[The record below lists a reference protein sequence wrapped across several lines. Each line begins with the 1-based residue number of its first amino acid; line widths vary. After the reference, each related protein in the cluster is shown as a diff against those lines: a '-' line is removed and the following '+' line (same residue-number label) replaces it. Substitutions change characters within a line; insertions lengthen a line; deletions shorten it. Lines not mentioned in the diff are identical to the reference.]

1 MLELSD
7 IRILYGRAIEAV
19 RGVSLNVEQ
28 GEIVALLG
36 ANGAGK
42 STILKAVSGLLSS
55 ESGEIVAGRAEFE
68 GASLAGSR
76 ADEVMRHGIAL
87 VPEGR
92 RLFARLTV
100 RENLVMGGFTRSGAD
115 VAAGME
121 AVLSLFPA
129 LSNKLDRISG
139 FLSGG
144 EQQMVAIGRALM
156 SGPRLLLLDE
166 PSLGLAP
173 LVVAEIFRTLRRLR
187 DERGLTILVIEQNA
201 SLALDLADRGYV
213 MENGRIVL
221 DGAAKTLADDPMIR
235 SLYLGLS
242 QEGERRS
249 LREAAPMRARAR
261 WPS

>member
-1 MLELSD
+1 MLDLSD

-19 RGVSLNVEQ
+19 RGVSMRVDA

-42 STILKAVSGLLSS
+42 STLLKAISGLLAS
-55 ESGEIVAGRAEFE
+55 EQGEVVAGDIRFE
-68 GASLAGSR
+68 GASLVGLR
-76 ADEVMRHGIAL
+76 ADDVMRRGVAL

-100 RENLVMGGFTRSGAD
+100 RENLVMGGFTRGGDD
-115 VAAGME
+115 VSAGMA

-129 LSNKLDRISG
+129 LSNKLERTAG

-221 DGAAKTLADDPMIR
+221 NGKAAALAADPMIR

-242 QEGERRS
+242 QGGERRS
-249 LREAAPMRARAR
+249 LRDSTPMRARAR
-261 WPS
+261 WPG